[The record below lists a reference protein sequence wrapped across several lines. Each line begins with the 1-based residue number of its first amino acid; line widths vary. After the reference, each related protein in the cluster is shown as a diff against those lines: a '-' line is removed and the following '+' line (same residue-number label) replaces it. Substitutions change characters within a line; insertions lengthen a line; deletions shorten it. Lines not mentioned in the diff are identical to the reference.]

1 MVCNLKVWTYLLH
14 LTSVNI
20 PCNQSTAE
28 SVLISFECQFKA
40 RFSLAIQSNAVV
52 FLFLKVS
59 FTLIRCG
66 HSFPIEY
73 ISVIEH
79 L

>member
-1 MVCNLKVWTYLLH
+1 MVCNLKAWTYLLH

-28 SVLISFECQFKA
+28 SVLISFERQFKA

-52 FLFLKVS
+52 FLFL
-59 FTLIRCG
+59 
-66 HSFPIEY
+66 
-73 ISVIEH
+73 
-79 L
+79 